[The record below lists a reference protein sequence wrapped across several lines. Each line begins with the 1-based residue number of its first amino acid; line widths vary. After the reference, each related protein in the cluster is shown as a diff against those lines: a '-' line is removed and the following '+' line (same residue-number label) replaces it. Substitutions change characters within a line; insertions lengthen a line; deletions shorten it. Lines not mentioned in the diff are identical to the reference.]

1 MKVVLFF
8 ENGLGQF
15 CPKIDSQVVVKKVND
30 RIMKTL
36 AEDESHRAKML
47 IGENL
52 ILIRINIK

>member
-1 MKVVLFF
+1 MKA
-8 ENGLGQF
+8 
-15 CPKIDSQVVVKKVND
+15 
-30 RIMKTL
+30 L